1 MDTTKLKT
9 FSFSKLLDWLNVTML
24 SIIYIDLFEEIRTN
38 YHANRLI
45 LFYLSV
51 TCCNSVF
58 FSEDNRIVT

>member
-1 MDTTKLKT
+1 MGTTKLKNIQ
-9 FSFSKLLDWLNVTML
+9 FSKLLDWLNVTML
-24 SIIYIDLFEEIRTN
+24 SIIYIDMFEEIRTN
-38 YHANRLI
+38 YQANSLI